1 VADLPT
7 LQRRAAEALAK
18 LVAAGRVR
26 GAWLPGMMVADGG
39 GLRVLRLP
47 THAPTGRGCGYIEG
61 DTGEVYPCDGYV
73 PCPVCEPENF
83 AGRAP
88 DLSDP
93 LTVQGLV
100 LLARE
105 AWGVGSMVYH
115 PTDGAIRAWRFVTFA
130 HGADWLTPARLLGEG
145 HTEAEAAIAAIEAA
159 AEVPHA
165 DR

>member
-1 VADLPT
+1 MSADLS
-7 LQRRAAEALAK
+7 RRAAEALAK
-18 LVAAGRVR
+18 LVAAGRIRSAWREGMRAVPTRGQSVR
-26 GAWLPGMMVADGG
+26 IDWSRGPCLWAEDG
-39 GLRVLRLP
+39 P
-47 THAPTGRGCGYIEG
+47 W
-61 DTGEVYPCDGYV
+61 
-73 PCPVCEPENF
+73 
-83 AGRAP
+83 AP
-88 DLSDP
+88 DLSDA

-145 HTEAEAAIAAIEAA
+145 HTEAEAAIAALEAA
-159 AEVPHA
+159 AEVTHA